1 MAPSQAHGRRVEKEV
16 VRDGTRCAKL
26 SREALPCALAVT
38 LHDGGRRPRAPGVP
52 ARDLLIHAARPGF
65 TTTRTYLPTR
75 DVDGSP
81 VVYVDKP
88 TGRSFN
94 YKQLLEEAK
103 DRSAATAEEAEAAGM
118 GRAITPPVSP
128 SSSGDGNEP
137 GTELQEPEGESQMDA
152 PRRAFPNNIIPR
164 QRGDFAFNRVD

>member
-1 MAPSQAHGRRVEKEV
+1 MERRVQIHTGKRLPGTGKRF
-16 VRDGTRCAKL
+16 RDRIRAYESFAGT
-26 SREALPCALAVT
+26 
-38 LHDGGRRPRAPGVP
+38 
-52 ARDLLIHAARPGF
+52 IHADRLGF

-94 YKQLLEEAK
+94 YKQLLEE
-103 DRSAATAEEAEAAGM
+103 EEAEAAGM

-152 PRRAFPNNIIPR
+152 LRRAFPNNIIPR
-164 QRGDFAFNRVD
+164 QLDDFAFNRVD